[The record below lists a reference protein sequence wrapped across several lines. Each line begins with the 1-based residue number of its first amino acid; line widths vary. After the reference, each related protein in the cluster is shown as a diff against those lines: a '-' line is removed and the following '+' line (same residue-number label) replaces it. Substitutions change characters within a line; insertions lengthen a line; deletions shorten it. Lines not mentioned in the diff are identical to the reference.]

1 MADTARLTSV
11 NNINDAGLVNEEDI
25 VTKNPDRNSETRDF
39 PVNATSVLTLFTEKY
54 PEIVPTLRTTKDHY
68 HALKEAQNDGNLI
81 SLAAFQHVK
90 GLYDV
95 YIQDKSPKNRRAL
108 TEFAVA
114 LGIPKFAYEVIVDS
128 RTKYQDLTTWDRE
141 KDAEGSKAD
150 PGVRAEEQVSSL
162 RNCTLIDEQCCRKA
176 LILLYIV
183 HSMISLKKLTP
194 TSYCMN
200 IQLNRCETWT

>member
-1 MADTARLTSV
+1 MAATARLSSV
-11 NNINDAGLVNEEDI
+11 NNINNAGLVNEEDI
-25 VTKNPDRNSETRDF
+25 VTKNPDRNSESRDF

-54 PEIVPTLRTTKDHY
+54 PGIASTLRTTKDHY
-68 HALKEAQNDGNLI
+68 HALKEAQNDGNQI

-95 YIQDKSPKNRRAL
+95 YIQDKSPKNRCAL

-114 LGIPKFAYEVIVDS
+114 LGLPKFAYEVIVDS

-141 KDAEGSKAD
+141 KDAEGSNAD

-162 RNCTLIDEQCCRKA
+162 
-176 LILLYIV
+176 
-183 HSMISLKKLTP
+183 SMHACWHVL
-194 TSYCMN
+194 
-200 IQLNRCETWT
+200 

>member
-1 MADTARLTSV
+1 MADTARLSSV
-11 NNINDAGLVNEEDI
+11 NTINDACLVNKEDI
-25 VTKNPDRNSETRDF
+25 VTKNPDRNSEARDF
-39 PVNATSVLTLFTEKY
+39 AVNPTSALALFTEKY
-54 PEIVPTLRTTKDHY
+54 PEIAQTLRTTKDHY

-150 PGVRAEEQVSSL
+150 PGVRAEEQVIL
-162 RNCTLIDEQCCRKA
+162 VLACLPVDMQCCRKA
-176 LILLYIV
+176 LVLLY
-183 HSMISLKKLTP
+183 SALDD
-194 TSYCMN
+194 
-200 IQLNRCETWT
+200 